1 MKIHNPVRAYLR
13 DMDSFFYGGNGWQ
26 AGLFEQLKD
35 LNFKQAVW
43 RPDINRNSIWKIVK
57 HTIFW
62 KQYIFSEEEGKPFS
76 SEERRSG
83 NWMSI
88 PEKPD
93 EEKWQ
98 SELLLLEMTHKKMK
112 SLIRKKD
119 IELFNTR
126 KEFSNYI
133 REIISHDAYHAGQIG
148 LVRVLQ
154 GIKPAK
160 Y

>member
-1 MKIHNPVRAYLR
+1 MKTLNPIRAYLR
-13 DMDSFFYGGNGWQ
+13 DMDSFFYGGNEWQ
-26 AGLFEQLKD
+26 PGLFEQVKD
-35 LNFKQAVW
+35 LNFEQAAW
-43 RPDINRNSIWKIVK
+43 IPNNKRNSIWKIVK

-62 KQYIFSEEEGKPFS
+62 KQYIFSAESGNPFS
-76 SEERRSG
+76 AEVRKTG

-88 PEKPD
+88 PELPD
-93 EEKWQ
+93 EENWQ
-98 SELLLLEMTHKKMK
+98 AEILLLEKTHIKMK
-112 SLIRKKD
+112 TLIRKKG

-133 REIISHDAYHAGQIG
+133 RENISHDAYHAGQIG
-148 LVRVLQ
+148 LLRVMQ